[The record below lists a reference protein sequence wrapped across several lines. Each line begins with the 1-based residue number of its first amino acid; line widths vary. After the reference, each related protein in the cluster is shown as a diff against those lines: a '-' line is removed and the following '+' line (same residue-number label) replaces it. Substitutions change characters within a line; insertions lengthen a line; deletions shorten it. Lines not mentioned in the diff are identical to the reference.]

1 MNVWVFLDIFHHF
14 TWICLI
20 GTMLV
25 LSLTFVLAEFALKS
39 ESEENLAFFD
49 ALCMVVFNVT
59 QLGHDYKVW
68 PSIVNVECTFISWKL
83 G

>member
-20 GTMLV
+20 GTMLA

-39 ESEENLAFFD
+39 DENLAFFD
-49 ALCMVVFNVT
+49 AISMVVFNVT
-59 QLGHDYKVW
+59 QLGHEYKVCYN
-68 PSIVNVECTFISWKL
+68 IAVCTHK
-83 G
+83 